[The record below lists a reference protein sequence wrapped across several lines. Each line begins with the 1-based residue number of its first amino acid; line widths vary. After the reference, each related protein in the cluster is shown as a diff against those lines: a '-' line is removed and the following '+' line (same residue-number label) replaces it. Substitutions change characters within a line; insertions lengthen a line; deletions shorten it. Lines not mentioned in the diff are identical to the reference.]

1 MKKLVI
7 TVVAVLAMVAL
18 TASVYAVGPGCGRG
32 HGGGQH
38 CYGGGSCGGE
48 IGAVSGMNLTA
59 EQTEKIEALRIAHMT
74 DIKPIQDQMFS
85 KRGDLKLLW
94 LKKNPDQKKIAEIN
108 KEIRALRD
116 QMIDKMTAHRLEMT
130 NILTPEQQ
138 KLLKAHKPGRCF
150 GPQMKGAKGM
160 KGGAGCQGPQGGPQ
174 GNRGHHGG
182 GPGMGMEMGMGC
194 N

>member
-1 MKKLVI
+1 MKKLVM
-7 TVVAVLAMVAL
+7 TVVAVLAVVAL
-18 TASVYAVGPGCGRG
+18 TASAYAVGPGCGRG

-38 CYGGGSCGGE
+38 CYGGGSCGGD
-48 IGAVSGMNLTA
+48 IGAVPGMNLTA

-94 LKKNPDQKKIAEIN
+94 LKKNPDQKKCAETN

-116 QMIDKMTAHRLEMT
+116 QMEDKMTAHRLEMM
-130 NILTPEQQ
+130 NVLTPEQQ
-138 KLLKAHKPGRCF
+138 KILKANRQGRCF
-150 GPQMKGAKGM
+150 GPNM
-160 KGGAGCQGPQGGPQ
+160 KGGAGCQDSQRQQRGP
-174 GNRGHHGG
+174 GHHGD
-182 GPGMGMEMGMGC
+182 GPGMGC